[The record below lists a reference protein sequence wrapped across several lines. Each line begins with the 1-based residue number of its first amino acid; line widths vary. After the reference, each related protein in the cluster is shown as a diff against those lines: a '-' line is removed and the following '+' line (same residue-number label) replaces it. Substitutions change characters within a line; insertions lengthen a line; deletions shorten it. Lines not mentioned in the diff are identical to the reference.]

1 MNFNLTYK
9 LNLETS
15 LKVIIKKILVIIIKF
30 QEYRLITVEHLETQ
44 DHNFYWLHSAEKV
57 TLQLL

>member
-15 LKVIIKKILVIIIKF
+15 LKVIKKILVIIIKL
-30 QEYRLITVEHLETQ
+30 QEYRLITVEHLETK